1 VRNARP
7 PLFNQ
12 ATKSKIIGQQSQ
24 KSQMNQEPHKSF
36 LYLTKN
42 RVSEISPQ
50 PPNAK
55 NQEQELHNS
64 NAQSNNPAI
73 RDPIPA
79 IPSYLSA
86 CSASLASRTTF
97 SLSFI
102 FFTSQQWIC
111 LQQQR
116 LMASPLLPLFT
127 FLKWKV
133 CEVYFPS
140 PTVSFLKCDF
150 FFSTPC
156 ADGMMDG
163 CAPYICG
170 GSWVSSSDCDFDVI

>member
-1 VRNARP
+1 MLISHWIHSEPPTNHSNWLRVIIKKRP
-7 PLFNQ
+7 FPAKPLYIQTFCSWTSDVLQNTMGSPLFKKSSKGSGNQ
-12 ATKSKIIGQQSQ
+12 R
-24 KSQMNQEPHKSF
+24 KSQGSKPAIPEVTNESRTPQILPILNQEQGQ
-36 LYLTKN
+36 
-42 RVSEISPQ
+42 RDSPQ

-86 CSASLASRTTF
+86 CSASLARRTTF

-111 LQQQR
+111 LQR
-116 LMASPLLPLFT
+116 LLLF
-127 FLKWKV
+127 
-133 CEVYFPS
+133 FPS
-140 PTVSFLKCDF
+140 SPS
-150 FFSTPC
+150 
-156 ADGMMDG
+156 
-163 CAPYICG
+163 
-170 GSWVSSSDCDFDVI
+170 